1 MNVTRRLATLF
12 GVQSGRRER
21 RTSYYRTQALMRDA
35 VERGP
40 IDMSSQPTDLLVEI
54 VAQETVKARVD
65 AALREIYRRLD
76 IDGPPELDGGKR
88 RELRTRVRALLALRP
103 EQVGTGKKP
112 RVGKPATL
120 PDALIAGNP
129 SPASPGA
136 GSRTNGGGLKQ

>member
-88 RELRTRVRALLALRP
+88 KELRNRVRALLAHRP
-103 EQVGTGKKP
+103 GQIGTGKK
-112 RVGKPATL
+112 RRARKPATL
-120 PDALIAGNP
+120 SDTLIADDP
-129 SPASPGA
+129 SPASSAA
-136 GSRTNGGGLKQ
+136 GSRMNGGGFKR